1 MSRRA
6 QSEAYS
12 GVGEPASLSDVAL
25 KKAERA
31 SLMVCVL
38 GNLESL
44 PFAKTFLHW
53 QSNAWNSQLKMYTSA
68 ESVSLLEYKQTC
80 EAKYMSLHLSHIT

>member
-6 QSEAYS
+6 QSGAHS

-31 SLMVCVL
+31 SLMVCIL
-38 GNLESL
+38 GNLGKPAICKNISPLAEQRL
-44 PFAKTFLHW
+44 EF
-53 QSNAWNSQLKMYTSA
+53 SNENVYF
-68 ESVSLLEYKQTC
+68 C
-80 EAKYMSLHLSHIT
+80 